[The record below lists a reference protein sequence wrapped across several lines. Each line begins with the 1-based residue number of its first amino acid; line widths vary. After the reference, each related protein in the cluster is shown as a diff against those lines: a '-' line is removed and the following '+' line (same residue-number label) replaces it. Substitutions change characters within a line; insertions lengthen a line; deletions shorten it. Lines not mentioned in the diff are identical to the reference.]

1 MSSIFT
7 GAIEAAIRG
16 DTVSVMLGARLN
28 FTSGAAAYWNG
39 IGPLDATALG
49 GPVFTGVGALGAIS
63 DTIEIGTQAATE
75 QLTLTLSGL
84 DVSILAKMENQENE
98 VQGRRAEIYYLTF
111 ASDLSAGRP
120 EMSLV
125 SCAKR
130 RTLIMDQMPLEA
142 GPVEG
147 GHKVAIS
154 VICEPLLAS
163 KNRAP
168 WAFLT
173 NTDQQRRYP
182 GDRVCERVQQLI
194 QKQSMVFSG

>member
-28 FTSGAAAYWNG
+28 FASGADAYWNG
-39 IGPLDATALG
+39 VGPLDATAFG
-49 GPVFTGVGALGAIS
+49 GPVFKGAGKMGTIS
-63 DTIEIGTQAATE
+63 ETIEIGTQSATE

-84 DVSILAKMENQENE
+84 DVSILAKMENQETE
-98 VQGRRAEIYYLTF
+98 VQGRRAEIFYLTF
-111 ASDLSAGRP
+111 STPTGQSGASLIACS
-120 EMSLV
+120 
-125 SCAKR
+125 KR

-142 GPVEG
+142 GPAEG

-182 GDRVCERVQQLI
+182 DDRACERVQQLI

>member
-1 MSSIFT
+1 MSSIFKD
-7 GAIEAAIRG
+7 AIEAAIRG

-28 FTSGAAAYWNG
+28 YLSGPDAYWNG
-39 IGPLDATALG
+39 VGPLDATALD
-49 GPVFTGVGALGAIS
+49 GPVFKGVGALGTIS
-63 DTIEIGTQAATE
+63 ETIEIGTQAAT
-75 QLTLTLSGL
+75 QNLTLKLSGL
-84 DVSILAKMENQENE
+84 DLSIIAKMNDQENE
-98 VQGRRAEIYYLTF
+98 VQGRRAEIFFLTF
-111 ASDLSAGRP
+111 ATPADRP
-120 EMSLV
+120 GMSLI

-130 RTLIMDQMPLEA
+130 RTLIMDRMSLDAAPTD
-142 GPVEG
+142 G
-147 GHKVAIS
+147 GHEVAIS

-182 GDRVCERVQQLI
+182 GDRACERVQELI